1 MGLKRMAM
9 NAVKPVGHVDDQH
22 CLTAE
27 VPASV
32 PPGPVTVL
40 IVSCSGAADAG
51 DEWIT
56 GVAHEWSD
64 DLDDRR
70 QDIYSLTDGEPVREP

>member
-1 MGLKRMAM
+1 M
-9 NAVKPVGHVDDQH
+9 
-22 CLTAE
+22 
-27 VPASV
+27 PA
-32 PPGPVTVL
+32 GPVTVL
-40 IVSCSGAADAG
+40 IVPCSGEDDAG

-70 QDIYSLTDGEPVREP
+70 QDIYSLNDGEPVREP

>member
-1 MGLKRMAM
+1 MAM
-9 NAVKPVGHVDDQH
+9 FPLKLVGHVDDQH
-22 CLTAE
+22 CLTAA

-32 PPGPVTVL
+32 PTGPVTVL
-40 IVSCSGAADAG
+40 IVPCSGEDDAG
-51 DEWIT
+51 DEWIA

-70 QDIYSLTDGEPVREP
+70 QDIYSLNDGEPVLEP